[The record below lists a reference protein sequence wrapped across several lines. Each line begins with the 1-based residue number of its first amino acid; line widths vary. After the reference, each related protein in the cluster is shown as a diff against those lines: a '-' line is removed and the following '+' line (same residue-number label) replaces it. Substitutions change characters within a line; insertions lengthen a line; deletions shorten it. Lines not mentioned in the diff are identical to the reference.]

1 MGLDEHFKTSISFG
15 ECLCGLLAQDKVSA
29 PWNVTVMTEEAIP
42 KGCKNCF
49 YRIVIE
55 IPIYYR
61 EKALGAV
68 HLFEE
73 EVREFS
79 GREKIL
85 VESLNSHLGA
95 AIEYYNLNIKSRRLA
110 IIEERNMLASELH
123 DSIAQALAYLKIQ
136 GSLLEASLD
145 ADNED
150 QARDDLAHIRNGI
163 EKSNEDVREL
173 LLHFRTK
180 IDSKGLEPSIKK
192 LLAKFKR
199 ETGMHAVFK
208 AEPDLPVLAP
218 GEEVHLFH
226 IVQEALTNA
235 RKYSEASEV
244 SVAITNNGNFGIII
258 EDNGKGFDL
267 DEVKRKGPSHV
278 GMNIMKERAIRLGG
292 ELLVESRS
300 GQGTRVSFAMN

>member
-1 MGLDEHFKTSISFG
+1 
-15 ECLCGLLAQDKVSA
+15 LAQDKVSE
-29 PWNVTVMTEEAIP
+29 PWNVALMDEVMVP
-42 KGCKNCF
+42 KGCKNCL
-49 YRIVIE
+49 YRVVTE

-61 EKALGAV
+61 EKLLGAV

-79 GREKIL
+79 DREKLL

-95 AIEYYNLNIKSRRLA
+95 AIEYCHLNVKMRRLA
-110 IIEERNMLASELH
+110 IMEERNMLASELH

-145 ADNED
+145 ADNPA
-150 QARDDLAHIRNGI
+150 QAREDLAHIRKGI
-163 EKSNEDVREL
+163 EKSNQDVREL

-180 IDSKGLEPSIKK
+180 IDSEGLEPSIKK

-199 ETGMHAVFK
+199 ETGMHTVFK

-244 SVAITNNGNFGIII
+244 SVAITNNGNFAIVI

-267 DEVKRKGPSHV
+267 DEVKRKGTSHV

-292 ELLVESRS
+292 ELVVESRA